1 MKQRVNIQYSID
13 LEELPKEIENLL
25 TRTEHKLSKCQ
36 KDIQSI
42 IKNHDYDT
50 LMTMACTKEISEL
63 REKLTDVDFV
73 LEDVTTIVSSYIAY
87 QLRKSSETSLDT
99 PEALKQRMEDIKKEL
114 ADGPLLDSETIPEN
128 DSGAPHNER
137 LEEQIKN
144 FKSATK

>member
-36 KDIQSI
+36 EDIQSI

-73 LEDVTTIVSSYIAY
+73 LEDVATIVSSYIAY
-87 QLRKSSETSLDT
+87 QLSKSSETSLDT
-99 PEALKQRMEDIKKEL
+99 PEALRQKMEDLQKEL
-114 ADGPLLDSETIPEN
+114 ADGPLLDSEAVPEN
-128 DSGAPHNER
+128 DNGAPHNEP